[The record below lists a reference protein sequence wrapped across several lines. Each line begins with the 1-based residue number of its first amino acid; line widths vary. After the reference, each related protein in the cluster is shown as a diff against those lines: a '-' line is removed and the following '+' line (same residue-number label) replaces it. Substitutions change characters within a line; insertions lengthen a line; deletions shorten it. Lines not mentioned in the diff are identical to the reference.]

1 MNISQNDVI
10 DYDSY
15 QMSLDYWKYEITK
28 DEKYIKKYKISKDS
42 FREKGDFKGFDEL
55 QELKFD
61 QHMHIKEGEKYGGY
75 TMIPHILYREV
86 FPKILKRYRKKGDPE
101 KLRSAFHLLIYL
113 HSMCYGGGND
123 ERYDKR
129 LYGWAFPAN
138 KQIIENTGIGKDQ
151 LKERKDILQKEGLL
165 KVVKVKSKNGRP
177 KDYYL
182 PFYYPFQ
189 DSEDEKLLNRNPND
203 LT

>member
-1 MNISQNDVI
+1 MLNNQNAELM
-10 DYDSY
+10 

-28 DEKYIKKYKISKDS
+28 DSKYIQRYEKPKILS
-42 FREKGDFKGFDEL
+42 REKGDFKGFDEL
-55 QELKFD
+55 HELKFN

-75 TMIPHILYREV
+75 TMIPHILFREV
-86 FPKILKRYRKKGDPE
+86 FPKILMRYRKKGEPE

-123 ERYDKR
+123 EKYDKR
-129 LYGWAFPAN
+129 LYGWAFPTD
-138 KQIIENTGIGKDQ
+138 KQITRDTGIGKDQ
-151 LKERKDILQKEGLL
+151 LKARKEILQKERLL
-165 KVVKVKSKNGRP
+165 KIVKVKTKNGRP

-182 PFYYPFQ
+182 PFYFPFQ
-189 DSEDEKLLNRNPND
+189 DSEDEKLLDLNPND